1 MASIFQ
7 RIFKVAQSE
16 AHSGMD
22 KFEDPIKMSEQG
34 IRDLKKNLQASMVS
48 LAQVK
53 SLAIRLQ
60 QEMDDHKKRAADY
73 ERKAML
79 LLKRMQGGGEME
91 GTEAERLATEA
102 LSKKEEALQSATT
115 ASEQQQAQQRM
126 ADQLQTKVEELKRQ
140 IGKYENEVITLRARA
155 RTASS
160 MRKINQQLAGADA
173 SGTVAMLEKMKNKV
187 QEEESLAEAYG
198 QLSDVGGTIDE
209 DIDKALALPSTA
221 AASDSLAE
229 LKKKMGME
237 A

>member
-1 MASIFQ
+1 MTSIFQ
-7 RIFKVAQSE
+7 RIFKVTQSE
-16 AHSGMD
+16 AHASMD

-34 IRDLKKNLQASMVS
+34 VRDLKKSLQASMVS

-60 QEMDDHKKRAADY
+60 KETGDHKKRAADY

-79 LLKRMQGGGEME
+79 LLKRMQGGEME
-91 GTEAERLATEA
+91 GAEAERLATEA
-102 LSKKEEALQSATT
+102 LSKKEEALQRHTT
-115 ASEQQQAQQRM
+115 VSGEQQAQQRM
-126 ADQLQTKVEELKRQ
+126 ADQLQMKVEELKRQ
-140 IGKYENEVITLRARA
+140 IGKYENEIITLRARA

-173 SGTVAMLEKMKNKV
+173 SGTIAMLEKMKNKV

-221 AASDSLAE
+221 ATSDSLAE
-229 LKKKMGME
+229 LKKKMGLS

>member
-16 AHSGMD
+16 AHSTMD

-34 IRDLKKNLQASMVS
+34 VRDLKKSLQASMVS

-53 SLAIRLQ
+53 SLAISLQ
-60 QEMDDHKKRAADY
+60 KQADDQKKMGADY

-79 LLKRMQGGGEME
+79 MLQRLQGGEME
-91 GTEAERLATEA
+91 QAEAERLATAA
-102 LSKKEEALQSATT
+102 LSKKEEALQQAGTLSGD
-115 ASEQQQAQQRM
+115 QQAQQQM
-126 ADQLQTKVEELKRQ
+126 SDQLQAKVEELKRQ
-140 IGKYENEVITLRARA
+140 IGKFENEVITLRARA

-187 QEEESLAEAYG
+187 QEEESLAQAYG
-198 QLSDVGGTIDE
+198 ELSDVGGTIDE
-209 DIDKALALPSTA
+209 DIDKALALPSST

-229 LKKKMGME
+229 MKKKMGMQ

>member
-1 MASIFQ
+1 MSWY
-7 RIFKVAQSE
+7 
-16 AHSGMD
+16 SG
-22 KFEDPIKMSEQG
+22 
-34 IRDLKKNLQASMVS
+34 
-48 LAQVK
+48 
-53 SLAIRLQ
+53 
-60 QEMDDHKKRAADY
+60 
-73 ERKAML
+73 
-79 LLKRMQGGGEME
+79 
-91 GTEAERLATEA
+91 GTEALAT
-102 LSKKEEALQSATT
+102 KEEALQRYTT
-115 ASEQQQAQQRM
+115 VSGEQQAQQRM

-140 IGKYENEVITLRARA
+140 INKYENEVITLRARA

-221 AASDSLAE
+221 ATSDSLAE
-229 LKKKMGME
+229 LKKKMGMS

>member
-7 RIFKVAQSE
+7 RIFKITQSE
-16 AHSGMD
+16 AHAGMD

-34 IRDLKKNLQASMVS
+34 VRDLKTSLQASMVS

-60 QEMDDHKKRAADY
+60 KETDDHKKRAADY

-79 LLKRMQGGGEME
+79 LLKRMQGGDMDGA
-91 GTEAERLATEA
+91 EAERLATEA
-102 LSKKEEALQSATT
+102 LAKKEEALQRYTT
-115 ASEQQQAQQRM
+115 VSGEQQAQQRM

-140 IGKYENEVITLRARA
+140 ISKFENEVVTLRARA

-221 AASDSLAE
+221 ATSDSLAE
-229 LKKKMGME
+229 LKKKMGMS

>member
-16 AHSGMD
+16 AHATMD
-22 KFEDPIKMSEQG
+22 NFEDPIKMSEQG
-34 IRDLKKNLQASMVS
+34 VRDLKKSLQASMVS
-48 LAQVK
+48 LAEIK

-60 QEMDDHKKRAADY
+60 KEADDHKKRAADY

-79 LLKRMQGGGEME
+79 LLKRMQGGEME
-91 GTEAERLATEA
+91 EAEAERLAAAA
-102 LSKKEEALQSATT
+102 LSKKEESLQQAATV
-115 ASEQQQAQQRM
+115 SGEQQTQQRT
-126 ADQLQTKVEELKRQ
+126 ADQLQVKVEELKRQ
-140 IGKYENEVITLRARA
+140 VSKFENEVITLRARA

-173 SGTVAMLEKMKNKV
+173 SGTVAMLEKMKKKV

-198 QLSDVGGTIDE
+198 ELSDVGGTIEE
-209 DIDKALALPSTA
+209 DIDKALALPSST

-229 LKKKMGME
+229 LKKKMGLQ

>member
-7 RIFKVAQSE
+7 RMFKVAQSE

-60 QEMDDHKKRAADY
+60 KETDDHKKRAADY

-79 LLKRMQGGGEME
+79 LLKRMQGGGMD

-115 ASEQQQAQQRM
+115 ASSQQQAQQNM

-160 MRKINQQLAGADA
+160 MRKINQQLAGADTT
-173 SGTVAMLEKMKNKV
+173 GTVAMLEKMKNKV

-198 QLSDVGGTIDE
+198 QLSDVGGTIDD
-209 DIDKALALPSTA
+209 DIDKALALPSTS

>member
-7 RIFKVAQSE
+7 RIFKLTQSE
-16 AHSGMD
+16 AHASMD

-34 IRDLKKNLQASMVS
+34 VRDLKTSLQASMVS

-60 QEMDDHKKRAADY
+60 KETDDHKKRAADY

-79 LLKRMQGGGEME
+79 LLKRMQGGDMDGA
-91 GTEAERLATEA
+91 EAERLATEA
-102 LSKKEEALQSATT
+102 LAKKEEALQRYTT
-115 ASEQQQAQQRM
+115 VSGEQQAQQRM

-140 IGKYENEVITLRARA
+140 ISKFENEVVTLRARA

-221 AASDSLAE
+221 ATSDSLAE
-229 LKKKMGME
+229 LKKKMGMS

>member
-1 MASIFQ
+1 MTSIFQ
-7 RIFKVAQSE
+7 RIFKVTQSE
-16 AHSGMD
+16 AHASMD

-34 IRDLKKNLQASMVS
+34 IRDLKKSLQASMVS

-60 QEMDDHKKRAADY
+60 KEAEDHKKRAADY

-79 LLKRMQGGGEME
+79 LLKRMQGGEME
-91 GTEAERLATEA
+91 GAEAERLATEA
-102 LSKKEEALQSATT
+102 LSRKEEALQRCTT
-115 ASEQQQAQQRM
+115 VSGEQQAQQRM

-140 IGKYENEVITLRARA
+140 ISKYENEIITLRARA

-221 AASDSLAE
+221 ATSDSLAE
-229 LKKKMGME
+229 LKKKMGMS

>member
-7 RIFKVAQSE
+7 RIFKLTQSE
-16 AHSGMD
+16 AHASMD

-34 IRDLKKNLQASMVS
+34 VRDLKTSLQASMVS

-60 QEMDDHKKRAADY
+60 KEAEDHKKRAADY

-79 LLKRMQGGGEME
+79 LLKRMQGGEME
-91 GTEAERLATEA
+91 GAEAERLATEA
-102 LSKKEEALQSATT
+102 LSRKEEALQRCTT
-115 ASEQQQAQQRM
+115 VSGEQQAQQRM

-140 IGKYENEVITLRARA
+140 ISKYENEVVTLRARA

-221 AASDSLAE
+221 ATSDSLAE
-229 LKKKMGME
+229 LKKKMGMS